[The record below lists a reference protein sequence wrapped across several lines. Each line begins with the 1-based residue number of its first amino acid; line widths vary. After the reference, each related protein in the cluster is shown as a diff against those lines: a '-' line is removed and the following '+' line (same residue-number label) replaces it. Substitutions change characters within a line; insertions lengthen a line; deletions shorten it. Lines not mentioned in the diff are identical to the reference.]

1 MWQDLQ
7 FGWRMLLSQKSFTLV
22 AVLTL
27 ALGIGANTAIF
38 STVNALMLRPL
49 PFARAEQLVWVEE
62 VSETLPLTRVW
73 GAHFLDWQEQSQTL
87 EAIAAHDAS
96 EQALTDAGEPE
107 RIACGEA
114 TATLFP
120 LLGVGPFAKGRNFTA
135 AEDQPGGGHVAIL
148 SHALWQRRYGGDPD
162 IVGKKI
168 TLNETGH
175 TVIGVLPAD
184 FRYFRPYELWLPLA
198 LDAQAERNSERRR
211 MMEVVARLKP
221 GTTLEKARAELEMIR
236 RRYEENRPQ
245 ASQYVG
251 QTRVTLLQERL
262 LGDTRRALLAL
273 LGAVGMILLIACA
286 NVANL
291 LLARV
296 IARQRELAI
305 RAALGAGR
313 LRLMRQMLTEGLLLS
328 VIGGIIGLWLAHG
341 LTKLIGSLSSTETVG
356 ELARLSAITIDWRV
370 LGFTLLV
377 SLLTGLLSGL
387 APALQLQVGARPD
400 LSAALKDGDRGAAG
414 RGRRLR
420 GALLVSEV
428 ALAVMLLIGAGL
440 LIRSFVKL
448 LNTDQ
453 GYRAENLLTARLTLP
468 GRYDQAAERV
478 QLYDRILSHL
488 AAAPGVEAV
497 AAASVLPLT
506 TRNLLGWLRVEG
518 RAVAD
523 REREAPVFLCA
534 VNPAYFGVMGI
545 GLRAGRAFNA
555 GDRQGAPSVGI
566 LTESLAR
573 KLFPNEDPLGRR
585 LAVPGT
591 NAEWTTIIGVVGDV
605 RHKGIDRA
613 LEPMVYL
620 SYWQAPPPQMS
631 LVVRGGVEPARL
643 APVLRQAVRAGDATL
658 PVYDVLTMDARLSQ
672 SAAARRFNLSLLGA
686 LAAAALL
693 LASVGIY
700 GVIAYVVTQRT
711 REIGIRMALGAQRAD
726 VLRLF
731 IRQGMTQVICGVTL
745 GLAGAFALT
754 RLMANLLYGVSAND
768 PPTFASAALLL
779 SAIALLA
786 CYLPARRAT
795 KVDPLIA
802 LRHE

>member
-7 FGWRMLLSQKSFTLV
+7 FGWRMLLNQKGFTL
-22 AVLTL
+22 AAALTL

-38 STVNALMLRPL
+38 SAVNALMLRQL

-62 VSETLPLTRVW
+62 VSETLPITRVW
-73 GAHFLDWQEQSQTL
+73 GAHFPDWREQSQTL
-87 EAIAAHDAS
+87 EAIAAHDAG
-96 EQALTDAGEPE
+96 EQALTDWGNPE
-107 RIACGEA
+107 RVACGEA
-114 TATLFP
+114 TANLFP
-120 LLGVGPFAKGRNFTA
+120 LLGVGPFATGRNFTA
-135 AEDQPGGGHVAIL
+135 AEDQPGAGRVAIL
-148 SHALWQRRYGGDPD
+148 SHGLWQRRYGGDPD
-162 IVGKKI
+162 IAGKTI
-168 TLNETGH
+168 TLNETSH
-175 TVIGVLPAD
+175 TVVGVLPED
-184 FRYFRPYELWLPLA
+184 FRYFRPYELWVPLA

-221 GTTLEKARAELEMIR
+221 GATLEQARAELEMIR
-236 RRYEENRPQ
+236 RRYEETRPQ
-245 ASQYVG
+245 ASQYAVG
-251 QTRVTLLQERL
+251 QTRVTFLQEKL

-273 LGAVGMILLIACA
+273 SGAVGMILLIACA

-296 IARQRELAI
+296 IVRRRELAI

-313 LRLMRQMLTEGLLLS
+313 FRLVRQMLTECLLLS
-328 VIGGIIGLWLAHG
+328 VIGGVFGLLLAYW
-341 LTKLIGSLSSTETVG
+341 LTKLIGSLISTETVG
-356 ELARLSAITIDWRV
+356 DLARLAVITIDARA
-370 LGFTLLV
+370 LSFTLLI
-377 SLLTGLLSGL
+377 SLLTGLISGL
-387 APALQLQVGARPD
+387 APALHLSRPD
-400 LSAALKDGDRGAAG
+400 LSAALKDGDRGAGA

-420 GALLVSEV
+420 GALMVSEV
-428 ALAVMLLIGAGL
+428 ALALMLLIGAGL

-468 GRYDQAAERV
+468 GRYDKAADRV
-478 QLYDRILSHL
+478 QLYDRILSNL
-488 AAAPGVEAV
+488 AASPGVEAV
-497 AAASVLPLT
+497 GAASVLPLT
-506 TRNLLGWLRVEG
+506 TRNLVGWLRVEG
-518 RAVAD
+518 RPVED
-523 REREAPVFLCA
+523 GQNESPVFICS

-545 GLRAGRAFNA
+545 GLRAGRAFDE

-573 KLFPNEDPLGRR
+573 KLFPNENPLGKR
-585 LAVPGT
+585 LAVPGAG
-591 NAEWTTIIGVVGDV
+591 AEWTTVIGVVGDV

-620 SYWQAPPPQMS
+620 TYWQAPPPQMS

-643 APVLRQAVRAGDATL
+643 APVLRNAARAGDPAL
-658 PVYDVLTMDARLSQ
+658 PVYDVMTMDARLSQ

-693 LASVGIY
+693 LAGVGVY

-731 IRQGMTQVICGVTL
+731 IRQGMTQVIFGVTL

-768 PPTFASAALLL
+768 PLTFAGAALLL
-779 SAIALLA
+779 SGVALLA

>member
-1 MWQDLQ
+1 MFQDMR
-7 FGWRMLLSQKSFTLV
+7 FGVRMLLKHRSSTAAV
-22 AVLTL
+22 VLTL

-38 STVNALMLRPL
+38 SAVNALMLRPL
-49 PFARAEQLVWVEE
+49 PFASAERLVWVEE
-62 VSETLPLTRVW
+62 VSERLPMTRVF
-73 GAHFLDWQEQSQTL
+73 GAHFLDWREQSQTL
-87 EAIAAHDAS
+87 EAIAGHDAS

-107 RIACGEA
+107 RVACGGA

-135 AEDQPGGGHVAIL
+135 AEDRPGGERVAIL
-148 SHALWQRRYGGDPD
+148 THALWQRRYGGDPD
-162 IVGKKI
+162 IAGKKI
-168 TLNETGH
+168 TLNETSH
-175 TVIGVLPAD
+175 TVVGVLPAD
-184 FRYFRPYELWLPLA
+184 FRYFRPFDLWVPMA
-198 LDAQAERNSERRR
+198 LDAQAERNGERRR
-211 MMEVVARLKP
+211 MIEVVARLKP
-221 GTTLEKARAELEMIR
+221 GTTLEQARAELEAIR
-236 RRYEENRPQ
+236 QRHQENNPQ
-245 ASQYVG
+245 ASQFVTG
-251 QTRVTLLQERL
+251 QTRVTFLQEKL
-262 LGDTRRALLAL
+262 LGDTRQALMAL
-273 LGAVGMILLIACA
+273 SGAVGMILLIACA

-296 IARQRELAI
+296 IARRRELAI

-313 LRLMRQMLTEGLLLS
+313 FRLVRQMLTECLLLS
-328 VIGGIIGLWLAHG
+328 VIGGFIGLLLAWR
-341 LTKLIGSLSSTETVG
+341 LSKLIGSLVSTETVG
-356 ELARLSAITIDWRV
+356 DLARVSAITIDARA
-370 LGFTLLV
+370 LGFTLLI

-387 APALQLQVGARPD
+387 APALHLAQPN
-400 LSAALKDGDRGAAG
+400 LSAELKDGDRGAGA

-420 GALLVSEV
+420 GALMVGEV

-453 GYRAENLLTARLTLP
+453 GYRAENLLTARLTAP
-468 GRYDQAAERV
+468 DRYDKAADRV
-478 QLYDRILSHL
+478 QLYDRILSNL

-497 AAASVLPLT
+497 GAASVLPLT
-506 TRNLLGWLRVEG
+506 TRNMVGWLRVEG
-518 RAVAD
+518 RPVED
-523 REREAPVFLCA
+523 RQRESPVFISS

-545 GLRAGRAFNA
+545 SLRAGRAFNE

-573 KLFPNEDPLGRR
+573 KLFPNEDPLGKR
-585 LAVPGT
+585 LFVPS
-591 NAEWTTIIGVVGDV
+591 ASSEWTTIIGVVGDV

-620 SYWQAPPPQMS
+620 TYWQAPPWQMS

-643 APVLRQAVRAGDATL
+643 APVLRDAARAGDTAL
-658 PVYDVLTMDARLSQ
+658 PVYDVMTMDARLSQ
-672 SAAARRFNLSLLGA
+672 SAASRRFNLSLLGA

-693 LASVGIY
+693 LAAVGIY
-700 GVIAYVVTQRT
+700 GVIAYVATQRT
-711 REIGIRMALGAQRAD
+711 REIGIRMALGAQPAD

-731 IRQGMTQVICGVTL
+731 IRQGMTQALIGVAL

-768 PPTFASAALLL
+768 PPTFVSAALLL

-802 LRHE
+802 LRHD